1 MDPINGVSIEKYAD
15 LCARMADTDNDESRE
30 IAIAE
35 AFGVPADDWIAAKAG
50 WTARMCDAA
59 DMGKTAMAFMPLYR
73 EAQEK
78 MRGGGEPCSL
88 EEYSRLYAIVY
99 LRGADPS
106 QRDAVTAIVEREGHT
121 YPKWLE
127 YNAYWGEVVGEEKS
141 PRFDMEKART
151 FGKIIKGIADG
162 GS

>member
-1 MDPINGVSIEKYAD
+1 VDPINGVSIEKYAE
-15 LCARMADTDNDESRE
+15 LCAFMAETAGDESRE

-35 AFGVPADDWIAAKAG
+35 ANGVPADDWRAAKAG
-50 WTARMCDAA
+50 WTARMSDPA
-59 DMGKTAMAFMPLYR
+59 DMGKTAMAFMPIYR
-73 EAQEK
+73 IAQEN
-78 MRGGGEPCSL
+78 MRGGGAPCTL

-99 LRGADPS
+99 FRGADPS
-106 QRDAVTAIVEREGHT
+106 QRDAVTAIVESEGHT

-151 FGKIIKGIADG
+151 FGKIVKAVSEG
-162 GS
+162 G